1 MPLLQQATFLT
12 TVAHLRDLPEDSVA
26 EVAFVGRSNAGKS
39 SAINTLAGRVRLAYV
54 SKTPGRT
61 QHLNYFTVQP
71 GKYLVD
77 LPGYGFAKTP
87 AAIRG
92 QWEGL
97 LGPYLQQRSPL
108 AGLVMIMDIRHPM
121 TDLDR
126 RMMDWYLPTG
136 RPIHVLLS
144 KADKL
149 SRQEQTKVLRQVK
162 QALAELSERCSVQLF
177 PASRKRGW
185 RSARMCSGPGWI
197 FPSPPEKS
205 PRSREDQGLNALTS
219 SRHPLR
225 EVKRETAQT
234 AVRPMRAMPLQ
245 EVPERRVFQSIF
257 PVIDFSRGQHVCF
270 CHVSQ
275 YPDAAY
281 APG

>member
-177 PASRKRGW
+177 SSLKKTGVEECEDVLGAWLDIPVPPRKKPPVKGGPGAKCLDIVAAPAQGGEAGDGANRRPPDESDAASR
-185 RSARMCSGPGWI
+185 
-197 FPSPPEKS
+197 
-205 PRSREDQGLNALTS
+205 S
-219 SRHPLR
+219 S
-225 EVKRETAQT
+225 
-234 AVRPMRAMPLQ
+234 
-245 EVPERRVFQSIF
+245 
-257 PVIDFSRGQHVCF
+257 
-270 CHVSQ
+270 
-275 YPDAAY
+275 
-281 APG
+281 